1 MIGTHLT
8 NLTKRKKEKNQ
19 INKITDLKGDVK
31 RNTNEIHRM
40 IRKYFEN
47 SNKFDSLEEIDK
59 FLDAI

>member
-8 NLTKRKKEKNQ
+8 NLTKRKKEKIQ